1 LLLID
6 DTRVEVGGRELT
18 LFVAF
23 EPNLRRIVYMR
34 LFEAANIFTAL
45 SFMKRVKAL
54 YRSRMK
60 ALTERSTTGR
70 HASS

>member
-6 DTRVEVGGRELT
+6 DARVEVGGRELV

-34 LFEAANIFTAL
+34 LFEAARL
-45 SFMKRVKAL
+45 GMKC
-54 YRSRMK
+54 S
-60 ALTERSTTGR
+60 G
-70 HASS
+70 HA